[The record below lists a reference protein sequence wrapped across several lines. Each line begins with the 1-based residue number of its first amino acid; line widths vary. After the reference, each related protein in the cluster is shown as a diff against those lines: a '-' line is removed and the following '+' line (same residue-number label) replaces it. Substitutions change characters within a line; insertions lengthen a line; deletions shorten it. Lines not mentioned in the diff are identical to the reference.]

1 VTWTSLSI
9 SIRVL
14 SEQPVKLHYATTGSG
29 PITLLLTHGLA
40 LTGEVWKR
48 QVAGLAANYR
58 VVTWDLRG
66 HGRSESPDG
75 TCVLGDLA
83 ADLGAILDDAAI
95 ALAVVLG
102 HSAGSVIALQFA
114 LDYPTR
120 AAGLILVGAAS
131 ECDTAAHRFYEE
143 VAQLAENDGMEPVHQ
158 HLGLRRERD
167 TGSEPNPITFAKIA
181 RCMGN
186 LHLQPLT
193 PRLHEIRC
201 PTLVSVG
208 EKDVFGVDPSV
219 VLSRGI
225 AGAHLEIV
233 PGRGHGLF
241 LEDPEGFNHI
251 VDGFLRRL
259 QSPSHVA

>member
-1 VTWTSLSI
+1 LS
-9 SIRVL
+9 
-14 SEQPVKLHYATTGSG
+14 
-29 PITLLLTHGLA
+29 
-40 LTGEVWKR
+40 GEVWKR
-48 QVAGLAANYR
+48 QVAGLAADYQ
-58 VVTWDLRG
+58 VITWDLRG

-83 ADLGAILDDAAI
+83 ADLVAILDDAAI
-95 ALAVVLG
+95 AQGVVLG

-114 LDYPTR
+114 LDYPAR

-143 VAQLAENDGMEPVHQ
+143 VAQLAENQGMEPVRQ
-158 HLGLRRERD
+158 RLGLRREQD
-167 TGSEPNPITFAKIA
+167 AASEPNPITFAKIA

-193 PRLHEIRC
+193 PRLHQIRC
-201 PTLVSVG
+201 PTLVCVG
-208 EKDVFGVDPSV
+208 EKDVFGVDPSL

-225 AGAHLEIV
+225 AGAHLKIV

-251 VDGFLRRL
+251 VDGFLRSL
-259 QSPSHVA
+259 LPPSPTRKGDGPSSHVV

>member
-1 VTWTSLSI
+1 V
-9 SIRVL
+9 
-14 SEQPVKLHYATTGSG
+14 GSS
-29 PITLLLTHGLA
+29 
-40 LTGEVWKR
+40 R
-48 QVAGLAANYR
+48 
-58 VVTWDLRG
+58 
-66 HGRSESPDG
+66 HGRSGSPDG

-83 ADLGAILDDAAI
+83 ADLVAILDDAAI
-95 ALAVVLG
+95 VQGVVLG

-114 LDYPTR
+114 LDYPAR

-143 VAQLAENDGMEPVHQ
+143 VAQLAENEGMDPVRQ
-158 HLGLRRERD
+158 RLGLRRERD
-167 TGSEPNPITFAKIA
+167 TASEPTPITFAQVA

-193 PRLHEIRC
+193 PRLHEIHC
-201 PTLVSVG
+201 PTLICVG
-208 EKDVFGVDPSV
+208 EQDVFGVDPSV

-251 VDGFLRRL
+251 VDGFLRTL
-259 QSPSHVA
+259 PLPSRTPSGDGSSVHVA